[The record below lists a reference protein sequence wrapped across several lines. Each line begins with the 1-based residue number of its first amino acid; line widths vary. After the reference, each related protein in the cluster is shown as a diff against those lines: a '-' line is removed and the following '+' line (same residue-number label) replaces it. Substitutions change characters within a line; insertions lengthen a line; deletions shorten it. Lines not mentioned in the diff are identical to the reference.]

1 VAEVERILGKSEPV
15 QADSDNP
22 CEAAGATRQVR
33 CLVCDPRWDSP
44 RWWPNGSYSVDY
56 LVICLDDGNRVRHR
70 FHQFVC
76 CELTGQIMK
85 LTIRGLVLLLALPVP
100 GWGQESKPYVWGDH
114 LTPDALAAAVRVA
127 TTDRGRGR

>member
-1 VAEVERILGKSEPV
+1 MARGSVILPLLLAAFVLSGCDWSEQRCNQQQAKERLIQPGMSVAEVERILGKAEPV

-33 CLVCDPRWDSP
+33 CLVCDSRWDSP

-70 FHQFVC
+70 FHQFV
-76 CELTGQIMK
+76 
-85 LTIRGLVLLLALPVP
+85 VVN
-100 GWGQESKPYVWGDH
+100 
-114 LTPDALAAAVRVA
+114 
-127 TTDRGRGR
+127 